1 MRRNLNMKKESSGE
15 KKSKTGRGEWRKK
28 LIKACTATP
37 DIYSIT
43 ILKSETSTLFYVLL
57 HLF

>member
-1 MRRNLNMKKESSGE
+1 MKKDRELWRE
-15 KKSKTGRGEWRKK
+15 KSKTGKGEWRKK
-28 LIKACTATP
+28 LINTCAATL

-57 HLF
+57 HLC